1 MLGKLRRLIRAA
13 VELLLGLLA
22 ALALS
27 SLGVVPVG
35 GDPDEV
41 VGYCDNP
48 RGYYYGEA
56 ITRRLADAEKEECGM
71 RRCWGCSYFVPRH
84 ELESAG
90 WDEDAWEEKRCREEA
105 HWEPYA
111 DV

>member
-1 MLGKLRRLIRAA
+1 M
-13 VELLLGLLA
+13 ELLLGLLA

-48 RGYYYGEA
+48 GGCYCGEA

-71 RRCWGCSYFVPRH
+71 RRCWGCPYFVPRS
-84 ELESAG
+84 ELEDAPEREWCDVMG
-90 WDEDAWEEKRCREEA
+90 EEWFDPVRRWPEDG
-105 HWEPYA
+105 
-111 DV
+111 